1 MASKQINQ
9 DSNPDLSDFKAPT
22 FFFFFGL
29 YHTACVIL
37 VSQPGMAFSP
47 PASEAWSQPLDRQ
60 GSPSKPILL
69 TTT

>member
-1 MASKQINQ
+1 MANKQINQ
-9 DSNPDLSDFKAPT
+9 DSNSDLSDFKAPT
-22 FFFFFGL
+22 FFFFGL
-29 YHTACVIL
+29 YYTACGIL

-60 GSPSKPILL
+60 GSPSKHILL